1 MITVTLRNPLDKT
14 DLLCYYIRPDD
25 TPLAQDWQQA
35 LKQLLMSGALL
46 EKNFCWLGWPDSA
59 RDLAYLCAELN
70 RHIHTI
76 NRFNLT
82 RQWQDAGLASYRIQE
97 WFAPDVVM
105 YGAEYEVSYGSP
117 EGGDDDDKL
126 GWRCKQEIM
135 NRLHNHFEILQGT
148 VWNLSPYYV
157 HADTKTKY
165 AIRQLNNIC
174 HEMENLIL
182 STRKKHTV
190 PEWIRPSQI
199 TTWIGAARYDL
210 NDQHREVCRRNSY
223 DRRFGHVYMHWTQI
237 GKTLFEVWRD
247 EKAPQLI
254 VGDDVTDISFNS
266 GAVCE
271 AITSLR
277 YYSGEFDIEWGQDVV
292 ANQGCSWHDDEQAA
306 FRDWLIQNKLDPDC
320 EALSLVYYPIGQVL
334 LQESFGTTDMHEIW
348 HQMSSHLDIYSIEID
363 NARAVYDYC
372 WSDPD
377 HEQQQISYLEL
388 GYKSQGTQS

>member
-14 DLLCYYIRPDD
+14 SQLRYYIKPND
-25 TPLAQDWQQA
+25 TQLSRDWQQA
-35 LKQLLMSGALL
+35 LKQLLSSKALL

-59 RDLAYLCAELN
+59 RNLSYLCAELN
-70 RHIHTI
+70 RHIFTI

-82 RQWQDAGLASYRIQE
+82 RIWQDAGLASYRIQE

-117 EGGDDDDKL
+117 QGGDNDDKL
-126 GWRCKQEIM
+126 GFRCKQEIM

-157 HADTKTKY
+157 HADVDTKY
-165 AIRQLNNIC
+165 AIRQLNNVC

-182 STRKKHTV
+182 STRKKNTV

-199 TTWIGAARYDL
+199 TTWIGAPRYDL
-210 NDQHREVCRRNSY
+210 TDQHREICKQNGY

-247 EKAPQLI
+247 EKAPPLI
-254 VGDDVTDISFNS
+254 IGDDPTDISFDT

-277 YYSGEFDIEWGQDVV
+277 YYSGE
-292 ANQGCSWHDDEQAA
+292 S
-306 FRDWLIQNKLDPDC
+306 RL
-320 EALSLVYYPIGQVL
+320 
-334 LQESFGTTDMHEIW
+334 FGTEPRLL
-348 HQMSSHLDIYSIEID
+348 SH
-363 NARAVYDYC
+363 R
-372 WSDPD
+372 
-377 HEQQQISYLEL
+377 
-388 GYKSQGTQS
+388 